1 MSSSVPTSSKR
12 SLIKP
17 TDQAS
22 VLVHVTGDRI
32 GDALI
37 KWPVIVAL
45 KAALPHHRLVWLA
58 GRRRS
63 VFAGPLAALARGVI
77 DEVRDAAGVGIAWS
91 ELLRE
96 AYPGAFNI
104 VIASEPKLRT
114 ALILRRIRHQVFISP
129 AFGFRLS
136 DRRPAG
142 AYPGS
147 VYEQFRTLASLAA
160 ARELEI
166 DVDSALEPGEPH
178 TSIAAA
184 LLPANAGYVGFAPGS
199 AGARKRWP
207 LERFIELARGQ
218 TAAGRTPVFFLGPEE
233 QSMLAV
239 LRDAVPLAEFP
250 EQAPAA
256 AGHGPL
262 LSIALARRL
271 DGAVANDAGGGHLL
285 AAGGRGL
292 ITLFGHTN
300 PEKFK
305 PPYGTR
311 IAITASEFGGT
322 TMAAIPVS
330 AVAAAL
336 ERLLGRRGA

>member
-1 MSSSVPTSSKR
+1 MSGSVPISSKR
-12 SLIKP
+12 SLINP
-17 TDQAS
+17 TEQPS
-22 VLVHVTGDRI
+22 ILVHVTGDRI

-45 KAALPHHRLVWLA
+45 RAALPDHRLVWLA

-63 VFAGPLAALARGVI
+63 VFAGPLSTLADGVI

-91 ELLRE
+91 ELLRP
-96 AYPGAFNI
+96 AYPGTFDI
-104 VIASEPKLRT
+104 IIATEPKLRA
-114 ALILRRIRHQVFISP
+114 ALVLRRVRHRLFISP
-129 AFGFRLS
+129 ALGFRLS
-136 DRRPAG
+136 HRRPAD
-142 AYPGS
+142 AYPDS
-147 VYEQFRTLASLAA
+147 AFAQFRTLASLAA
-160 ARELEI
+160 ARELNVECT
-166 DVDSALEPGEPH
+166 LEPGEPH
-178 TSIAAA
+178 TDIAAS
-184 LLPANAGYVGFAPGS
+184 LLPATTGYVGFAPGS

-207 LERFIELARGQ
+207 LERFIELARLQ
-218 TAAGRTPVFFLGPEE
+218 TAAGRTPVFFLGPDELA
-233 QSMLAV
+233 MLPV
-239 LRDAVPLAEFP
+239 LREAVPAALFP

-256 AGHGPL
+256 GDHGPL

-311 IAITASEFGGT
+311 IAITARDFGGT
-322 TMAAIPVS
+322 TMTAIPVA

-336 ERLLGRRGA
+336 ERLLGQRAA

>member
-1 MSSSVPTSSKR
+1 MHSVRILSKR
-12 SLIKP
+12 SPIKP
-17 TDQAS
+17 TEPAS
-22 VLVHVTGDRI
+22 ILVHVTGDRI

-45 KAALPHHRLVWLA
+45 KTALPEHRLVWLA

-63 VFAGPLAALARGVI
+63 VFSGPLATLAKGVI
-77 DEVRDAAGVGIAWS
+77 DEVRDVAGVGVAWS
-91 ELLRE
+91 ELLR
-96 AYPGAFNI
+96 APYPGTFDT
-104 VIASEPKLRT
+104 VIATEPKLRS
-114 ALILRRIRHQVFISP
+114 ALVLRRIRHRAFISP
-129 AFGFRLS
+129 ALGFRLS
-136 DRRPAG
+136 DRKPAG

-147 VYEQFRTLASLAA
+147 AFEQFRTLASLAA
-160 ARELEI
+160 ARELDI
-166 DVDSALEPGEPH
+166 RRTFEPGEPF
-178 TSIAAA
+178 TSVAAA
-184 LLPANAGYVGFAPGS
+184 LLPAHAGYVGFAPGS

-207 LERFIELARGQ
+207 LDRFIELARAQ
-218 TAAGRTPVFFLGPEE
+218 TAAGRKPVFFLGPEE
-233 QSMLAV
+233 LPLLPE
-239 LRDAVPLAEFP
+239 LRDAVPGAEFP

-292 ITLFGHTN
+292 ITLFGHTD

-311 IAITASEFGGT
+311 VAITARDFGGS

-330 AVAAAL
+330 AVATAL
-336 ERLLGRRGA
+336 ERLLGASAV